1 MGLRGSTARAHRMRC
16 RKEMN
21 QMKTTMRKSLQL
33 LLGASFSAGAVAL
46 LSPSAEARS
55 IGAWSGNPLDGTTLS
70 CFREDTG
77 GVKGL
82 AGPDSSCVIPFGFTP
97 RWEVS
102 LPIESAGT
110 YTVTFAI
117 RGNSVSGPSCLAVV
131 ANQLSGFVGASASAT
146 SASNSFALKSVTSPS
161 VPAGGYLYAACDNL
175 VDNLRGVGSIN
186 WTQP

>member
-1 MGLRGSTARAHRMRC
+1 
-16 RKEMN
+16 MN
-21 QMKTTMRKSLQL
+21 QVKITMRKSLQL
-33 LLGASFSAGAVAL
+33 LSGAGLSVVVAL

-55 IGAWSGNPLDGTTLS
+55 IGAWSGNPLDGTTMS
-70 CFREDTG
+70 CFQEDTG
-77 GVKGL
+77 GIKGL
-82 AGPDSSCVIPFGFTP
+82 PVSNASLCGSSP

-102 LPIESAGT
+102 LPVELGGA

-131 ANQLSGFVGASASAT
+131 ANQLSGFVGSSASAT
-146 SASNSFALKSVTSPS
+146 SASWSFATVSVTSPA

-175 VDNLRGVGSIN
+175 VDYKRGVGSIN